1 MLAVLLLMLPA
12 ETPAAT
18 ASDSPADLPR
28 PNILW
33 ISSEDNGPQLGC
45 YGDEYAIT
53 PNLDALAAR
62 SLRYDKCWSNAPVC
76 APARTTIIT
85 GMYGPSIGSEHM
97 RSLVERPPGIELFP
111 AYLAQAGYYCTN
123 PGKTDYNVN
132 DGPMPRARGDRKAGN
147 ASESE
152 DDREPCWV
160 QPQKKS
166 HYRNRAD
173 GQPFFHVYNST
184 ISHESK
190 IRVPRPYDQLVHDP
204 DAAPVPPFHPDTPEV
219 RMDWAQY
226 YSRITQMDA
235 EMGKQL
241 ADLKTAGLD
250 EDTIVV
256 YWGDHGSGMPRS
268 KRTPFNSGLHVPL
281 IVHIPE
287 KFAHL
292 RPDDY
297 AAGGSTPRLVSFVDF
312 APTMLSLAGI
322 DPPEHLQGR
331 AFAGQYEAEPKQYL
345 YGFRGRMDSR
355 YDPVRSI
362 TDGRYVYVRNFL
374 PSRPHGQ
381 FLAYQFETPTTRIWK
396 TMFDA
401 GQTDP
406 VQSQYW
412 SRKAPVELFDLETDP
427 HEVVNLLG
435 PDGSD
440 DVLETAATLRDA
452 LAAWQADI
460 HDIGLM
466 PEGAMHH
473 LIQQTGRTA
482 YELAR
487 DESVYNIDRVLELAT
502 ASKPPSGPV
511 PGADAPVAEQYWAVQ
526 RGAKLPTGTEPASLL
541 ERPSASVRIAA
552 AERLIREGE
561 AIEQAIDT
569 LVACG
574 DPTAGGINPYDVM
587 FAGTTLQVLVD
598 EGFAVGDAAAR
609 FAAQSE
615 ATNPPGKRPDV
626 NRYINDLR
634 ARLLATAPT
643 EADAAA
649 D

>member
-1 MLAVLLLMLPA
+1 MLAALLLMLPTA
-12 ETPAAT
+12 ETP
-18 ASDSPADLPR
+18 SDSPR

-33 ISSEDNGPQLGC
+33 ISSEDNGPHLGC

-53 PNLDALAAR
+53 PNLDSLAAR

-111 AYLAQAGYYCTN
+111 AYLAAAGYYCTN

-132 DGPMPRARGDRKAGN
+132 DGPMPGRRSDEN
-147 ASESE
+147 DTLTS
-152 DDREPCWV
+152 CWV
-160 QPQKKS
+160 QPQKRS

-190 IRVPRPYDQLVHDP
+190 IRSPRPFEKLVHDP
-204 DAAPVPPFHPDTPEV
+204 DAAPVPPYHPDTPEV

-322 DPPEHLQGR
+322 DPPKHLQGR
-331 AFAGQYEAEPKQYL
+331 AFAGQYEAEPKRYL

-381 FLAYQFETPTTRIWK
+381 FLAYQFETPTTRVWK
-396 TMFDA
+396 TLFDA

-406 VQSQYW
+406 VQSRYW
-412 SRKAPVELFDLETDP
+412 SRKAPVELFDLQADP

-435 PDGSD
+435 PDGD
-440 DVLETAATLRDA
+440 DAALETAATLRDA
-452 LAAWQADI
+452 LTQWQAEI

-473 LIQQTGRTA
+473 LIEQTGRTA

-487 DESVYNIDRVLELAT
+487 DESVYDIDRVLELA
-502 ASKPPSGPV
+502 ASSTPSEPV
-511 PGADAPVAEQYWAVQ
+511 PGAGAPVAEQYWAVQ
-526 RGAKLPTGTEPASLL
+526 RGAGLPPGTEPASLL
-541 ERPSASVRIAA
+541 ERPSPSVRIAA
-552 AERLIREGE
+552 AERLIRRGE
-561 AIEQAIDT
+561 AVGQALDT

-574 DPTAGGINPYDVM
+574 DPTAEGINGYDVM
-587 FAGTTLQVLVD
+587 LAGTTLQVLID

-609 FAAQSE
+609 FAAHPE